1 MARQRN
7 GEKIK
12 RTKEVY
18 SLIFVSIHCPSFF
31 VTLSKSSYYNRSSY
45 INFVIF
51 VIVFAFGITVSWLE
65 LTPLRSDFKCLSSS
79 QEQSSSS
86 LDNNLNSL
94 TPGTIEQKWKRLQH
108 ALGYVEIVEILVWIF
123 HFLWDSFRQ
132 ICQKS
137 SHLEQQMKNLDSRE
151 TVLPRRWGIE
161 TWIFGIQR
169 VDWVGLITTVK
180 RLQSSL
186 LQR

>member
-1 MARQRN
+1 MVRKQC
-7 GEKIK
+7 ELK
-12 RTKEVY
+12 RSIPNLFQFIVQV
-18 SLIFVSIHCPSFF
+18 SLSQFPRAPTTIAPI
-31 VTLSKSSYYNRSSY
+31 L
-45 INFVIF
+45 FVIF
-51 VIVFAFGITVSWLE
+51 VIVFVFGITVSWLE
-65 LTPLRSDFKCLSSS
+65 LTLLRSHFKCLSSS

-108 ALGYVEIVEILVWIF
+108 ALGYVEIVNILMSRF
-123 HFLWDSFRQ
+123 RFLWDSFPQ

-137 SHLEQQMKNLDSRE
+137 SHLEQRMKNLVYRE
-151 TVLPRRWGIE
+151 TMLPRRWGYE
-161 TWIFGIQR
+161 TWIFGIQRSR

-180 RLQSSL
+180 RLQGSL

>member
-1 MARQRN
+1 MVRKQC
-7 GEKIK
+7 KLK
-12 RTKEVY
+12 RSIPNLFQFIVQV
-18 SLIFVSIHCPSFF
+18 SLSQFPRTPTTGAPII
-31 VTLSKSSYYNRSSY
+31 
-45 INFVIF
+45 FVIF
-51 VIVFAFGITVSWLE
+51 VIIFVFGITVSWLE
-65 LTPLRSDFKCLSSS
+65 LTLLRSHFKCLSSS

-94 TPGTIEQKWKRLQH
+94 TPGTIDQKWKRLQH
-108 ALGYVEIVEILVWIF
+108 ALGYV
-123 HFLWDSFRQ
+123 DSFRQ

-169 VDWVGLITTVK
+169 VAWVGQITTVK

>member
-1 MARQRN
+1 MKRQRK
-7 GEKIK
+7 GSHIICMVRKQCKLK
-12 RTKEVY
+12 RSIPNLFQFIVQV
-18 SLIFVSIHCPSFF
+18 SLSQFPRTPTTGAPVI
-31 VTLSKSSYYNRSSY
+31 
-45 INFVIF
+45 FVIF
-51 VIVFAFGITVSWLE
+51 VIIFVFGITVSWLE
-65 LTPLRSDFKCLSSS
+65 LTLLRSHFKCLSSS

-94 TPGTIEQKWKRLQH
+94 TPGTIDQKWKRLQH
-108 ALGYVEIVEILVWIF
+108 ALGYV
-123 HFLWDSFRQ
+123 DSFRQ

-169 VDWVGLITTVK
+169 VHWVG
-180 RLQSSL
+180 
-186 LQR
+186 

>member
-1 MARQRN
+1 M
-7 GEKIK
+7 

-18 SLIFVSIHCPSFF
+18 SQFVSIHCPGFF
-31 VTLSKSSYYNRSSY
+31 VTISKNSHHRRSYY
-45 INFVIF
+45 IFIF
-51 VIVFAFGITVSWLE
+51 VIIFVFGITVSWLE
-65 LTPLRSDFKCLSSS
+65 LTLLRSHFKCLSSS

-94 TPGTIEQKWKRLQH
+94 TPGTIDQKWKRLQH
-108 ALGYVEIVEILVWIF
+108 ALGYV
-123 HFLWDSFRQ
+123 DSFRQ

-180 RLQSSL
+180 RFQGSL
-186 LQR
+186 RQRYPFVGENFHQPAISRVNM